1 VLKNVEGRDECDG
14 EKVDLNRR
22 FDNLFIL
29 ILGLCQ
35 HCRSNFKVGP
45 VDSVHLARDCAG
57 GSK

>member
-1 VLKNVEGRDECDG
+1 MNVEGRDECDG
-14 EKVDLNRR
+14 QKNVWSRK

-29 ILGLCQ
+29 IPGHRQ

-57 GSK
+57 RSK